1 MSNLENFKMSAPR
14 MSTELTEIK
23 DEFVRTSKAFCMM
36 PWIHFYVSPRGRVMP
51 CCTARDQGR
60 PSFGDIN
67 RQSFDEIWNGENIRR
82 FRLKMLRDEPD
93 EGCSGCYEMERHGGL
108 STRKAI
114 NKLYE
119 DKLEWA
125 RGTDGDGF
133 SSEARPI
140 YWDIRFSNRC
150 NLRCR
155 ICSHFSSSAWHK
167 DAVELG
173 QIGRNEPIVVNG
185 VEDADR
191 LLQQLDRFVPQV
203 DQIYFAGGEPL
214 FMDEHYRLL
223 DLLQKHRE
231 VRRVAALQHQLFDAR
246 PRGSIHTRDLE
257 EVPPRHPGRE
267 PRCRRRSRGAPAQGT
282 RLGRVLENR
291 RAMIELCPHIEF
303 IIALTVS
310 VFSVYSATDFHRE
323 LSESGF
329 MDVAYLWPRIL
340 REPEEYSVQI
350 LPRDLKAG
358 ITKRFARAHPM
369 GRRKGDRRSSP
380 AIAHGRA
387 APERR
392 RFHECEGPERSHRS
406 FPGALRRPGS
416 SSLREHR
423 RGHAGAQAAP
433 GSIVSDKTRSTSRQH
448 NRSRF
453 PAHAIGSDRLRLHL
467 RAKGLS
473 SASNAFSEP

>member
-1 MSNLENFKMSAPR
+1 MSIPR
-14 MSTELTEIK
+14 MDTELAEIQ

-60 PSFGDIN
+60 PAFGDIN

-125 RGTDGDGF
+125 RGTGADGF

-191 LLQQLDRFVPQV
+191 LLEQLDRFVPYV

-223 DLLQKHRE
+223 DLLQKHGKYDVWLRYSTNFSTLAHGDRSILE
-231 VRRVAALQHQLFDAR
+231 TWKKFRRVTLAASLDAAGDRGELQRKGLDWN
-246 PRGSIHTRDLE
+246 
-257 EVPPRHPGRE
+257 
-267 PRCRRRSRGAPAQGT
+267 
-282 RLGRVLENR
+282 RVLENR

-310 VFSVYSATDFHRE
+310 VFSVFSTTDFHRE

-329 MDVAYLWPRIL
+329 MDVAYLWPRVL

-350 LPRDLKAG
+350 LPRDLKAS
-358 ITKRFARAHPM
+358 ITKRFAEHIRWAEAYETSDPH
-369 GRRKGDRRSSP
+369 RRSLMIEQLRS
-380 AIAHGRA
+380 AVAFMNAKDRSDLIGRFRA
-387 APERR
+387 RCNALDRVRSERTADVMPEL
-392 RFHECEGPERSHRS
+392 EPLLGRS
-406 FPGALRRPGS
+406 
-416 SSLREHR
+416 
-423 RGHAGAQAAP
+423 
-433 GSIVSDKTRSTSRQH
+433 
-448 NRSRF
+448 
-453 PAHAIGSDRLRLHL
+453 
-467 RAKGLS
+467 
-473 SASNAFSEP
+473 